1 MRGTW
6 DPAGKTINF
15 TSTTVD
21 PMTGKDMNVRE
32 TFTLVD
38 NNTQMMTMYMTQDGK
53 EYKNMEIKLTRKM

>member
-1 MRGTW
+1 
-6 DPAGKTINF
+6 
-15 TSTTVD
+15 
-21 PMTGKDMNVRE
+21 MTGKDMNVRE